1 MRKCAL
7 TAAVEAGFQTT
18 VLPISA
24 TEVGRLPAIEVK
36 LNGVTAKTKPSKGRY
51 SRRFQ
56 TPGEKLGRSEEDG
69 GAVLPRRSRP
79 VLPGVGRS
87 GDRAVDLGRAALV
100 DVGEDVAALVRHDR
114 FERVAGLDVLAADH

>member
-36 LNGVTAKTKPSKGRY
+36 LNGVTAKTKPSRGRY

-56 TPGEKLGRSEEDG
+56 TPGEEIGCS
-69 GAVLPRRSRP
+69 S
-79 VLPGVGRS
+79 
-87 GDRAVDLGRAALV
+87 
-100 DVGEDVAALVRHDR
+100 
-114 FERVAGLDVLAADH
+114 